1 MGFVEIRVQVGRPE
15 EPTKDRLK
23 LGTCN
28 RGPVREDEEG
38 TLARLSRGEIAMHG
52 LHRAEGGLGG
62 GDGQSKGSALKMLT
76 GFNCDLKGMRDSCP
90 KEGGAVGGMYRVGAL
105 TGV

>member
-15 EPTKDRLK
+15 EPTKDQLK
-23 LGTCN
+23 MGTCN

-38 TLARLSRGEIAMHG
+38 TLARLSRGEMYG
-52 LHRAEGGLGG
+52 LHRAGGGLGG
-62 GDGQSKGSALKMLT
+62 RDGQGKGSALGMLT

-90 KEGGAVGGMYRVGAL
+90 QDDGAVGGMYCVRAL
-105 TGV
+105 HGV